1 MTRRS
6 GAWLAVTLLS
16 CGCTVGPPNPSLPM
30 TKGEARAALNAMR
43 REPRPIAR
51 PVVILG
57 GLHDP
62 GFDGSALAGT
72 IRKISAP
79 GGQVI
84 ALNFGKLSTGTF
96 DGCREY
102 VISAVERAFGPG
114 TAGETVEVDVVGY
127 SMGGLVA
134 RHAARPRSDGGKRLK
149 VRRLFTIA
157 TPHRGA
163 RLATLPTLDS
173 RAADMRFGS
182 EFLRSLELAMPGAD
196 YEIFP
201 YTRTNDWIVGE
212 ENTAP
217 PGRDPWWVPV
227 AAISFSHLGATT
239 DPRIVA
245 DIARRLRG
253 EAPFAANSPAPLPG
267 ERDRGDL
274 AESVPPGLRT
284 EERENPAVL
293 GLEAPQGPPRE
304 PRHATNGSPSLH
316 DH

>member
-1 MTRRS
+1 VIR
-6 GAWLAVTLLS
+6 GVAWLAVTVLS
-16 CGCTVGPPNPSLPM
+16 CGCTAGPPNPSLPM
-30 TKGEARAALNAMR
+30 SRGEARAALRAMR
-43 REPRPIAR
+43 REPRAISR

-62 GFDGSALAGT
+62 GFDGTALAAT
-72 IRKISAP
+72 IRQVSAP
-79 GGQVI
+79 DGQAI
-84 ALNFGKLSTGTF
+84 ALTFGKLTTLTF
-96 DGCREY
+96 DGCRDY
-102 VISAVERAFGPG
+102 VIGSVERAFGPG
-114 TAGETVEVDVVGY
+114 TAEETVEVDVVGY

-134 RHAARPRSDGGKRLK
+134 RHAARVRPEGGKRLK
-149 VRRLFTIA
+149 VGRIFTIA

-182 EFLRSLELAMPGAD
+182 DFLRSLDLAMQHAD
-196 YEIFP
+196 YELFA
-201 YTRTNDWIVGE
+201 YARTNDWIVGV

-227 AAISFSHLGATT
+227 AALAPSHLGATV

-253 EAPFAANSPAPLPG
+253 ESPFAADPPAPLPG
-267 ERDRGDL
+267 ERIRGAL
-274 AESVPPGLRT
+274 VASFPPGVRT
-284 EERENPAVL
+284 EEGESPALL
-293 GLEAPQGPPRE
+293 GFEDPQGPARE

>member
-1 MTRRS
+1 MRC
-6 GAWLAVTLLS
+6 GAWLAVSLLA
-16 CGCTVGPPNPSLPM
+16 CGCAPGPPNPSLPM
-30 TKGEARAALNAMR
+30 SKGEARAALRAMR

-79 GGQVI
+79 DGQVI
-84 ALNFGKLSTGTF
+84 SLNFGKLSTGTF
-96 DGCREY
+96 DGCRDY
-102 VISAVERAFGPG
+102 VVSAVERAFGPG
-114 TAGETVEVDVVGY
+114 TGGESVEVDVVGY

-134 RHAARPRSDGGKRLK
+134 RHAARPRSDGGTRLK

-163 RLATLPTLDS
+163 RLATLPTLDP

-182 EFLRSLELAMPGAD
+182 EFLRSLDLAMPQAD
-196 YEIFP
+196 YELFS

-217 PGRDPWWVPV
+217 PGLDPWWVPV
-227 AAISFSHLGATT
+227 APISFSHLGAST

-253 EAPFAANSPAPLPG
+253 EMPFAAAPPAPLPG

-274 AESVPPGLRT
+274 AASDPPAVRT
-284 EERENPAVL
+284 EEGENPAVL
-293 GLEAPQGPPRE
+293 ELEAPQGPPRE
-304 PRHATNGSPSLH
+304 PRHATNGSPGLH